1 MAEPI
6 KEGQYANMWKLK
18 EGWRVGVKGEMEGE
32 DKMELE
38 LDPDDDGDD
47 GDDFEEDEEDDADL
61 EEVLM
66 S

>member
-18 EGWRVGVKGEMEGE
+18 EGWKAGVKGEDRDGLEGKTE
-32 DKMELE
+32 MDLE
-38 LDPDDDGDD
+38 GD
-47 GDDFEEDEEDDADL
+47 EEDEEDFDEDDEDDADL